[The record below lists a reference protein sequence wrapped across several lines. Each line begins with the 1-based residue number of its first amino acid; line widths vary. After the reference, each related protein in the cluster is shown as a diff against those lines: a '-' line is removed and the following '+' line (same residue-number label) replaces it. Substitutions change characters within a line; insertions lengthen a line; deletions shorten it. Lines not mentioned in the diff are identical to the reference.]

1 NGVAL
6 LYESMGQYEKA
17 LPFFLEILTN
27 TEKLFGKE
35 HSEYGI
41 SLNNLAA
48 LYRLIGQYEKA
59 LPLYLE
65 ALTNTE
71 KSLGKDHSEYGIRLN
86 GVALLYESMGQYEKA
101 LPLYLEAL
109 TNTEKSLGKDHSFY
123 GTYLNNLAGLHE
135 SMGQYEKALPLYI
148 EALTNT
154 EKSMGK
160 DHSSYGISLN
170 NLAVLYKSMG
180 QYEKALPFY
189 LKALTN
195 TEKSLGK
202 DHSEYGIRLNN
213 LALLYESM
221 GQYEKALPLYLE
233 ALTNTEKSMG
243 KEHSSYGFRLN
254 NLAGLYKSIGQ
265 YEKALPL
272 YLEAL
277 TNTEKSLGKEHSS
290 YGIRLNNLALLY
302 ECMGQYDK
310 ALPLFLEALT
320 NTEKSLGK
328 DHSEYGIS
336 LNNLA
341 GLYESTGQYEKAL
354 PLYLEALT
362 NTEKSLGKN
371 HSEYGIS
378 LNGLAGLYESIG
390 QYEKALPLY
399 LEALT
404 NTEKSLGKDHSSY
417 GIRLNNLSAL
427 YTSIGQYERAL
438 PLNLEAKKL
447 IINNIDKN
455 FSFLSE
461 KEKEAYLKTV
471 FFNFKIYLSFFEKY
485 KTIEPSLS
493 GQAFDI
499 ELTFKGLILNSN
511 IQVKE
516 SIQQSGD
523 VSAIKTY
530 QEWMNVKSVLS
541 KQYSIAIKD
550 RRTDIETLEEQANNL
565 EAALTKISS
574 SFKKTETSLKTKWE
588 DVQKTLKENEAAIEF
603 SSFDYNN
610 GKDWTDSI
618 LYVALVI
625 RKKDIYPQMIT
636 LFEQKQLEQLWEKK
650 SGNDNNFV
658 SMLYR
663 GAKTVTT
670 ADQPTYEKQLYELLW
685 EPLGSFLKDVKTVYY
700 SPSGLL
706 HQIAFSAIPI
716 NDSVLLS
723 DVHQLHQLSTTAQL
737 VNKITEQVSPAAS
750 IVLFGGIEYDTE
762 PDLMLV
768 NAGKVT
774 TENEQLLASRSLPC
788 DLERSGGWNYLPG
801 TLKETDAI
809 SKLSQSKKITT
820 TYYKGN
826 EALEESIKSL
836 TGKSSPQILHISTHG
851 FFFPDP
857 KKDYNEMNTFSEGKE
872 KVYRQSDNPLNR
884 SGLLFSGANNA
895 WSGKD
900 VPQELE
906 DGILTAYEVSNMYL
920 PNTRLVVL
928 SACETGLGDIKGS
941 EGVFGLQR
949 AFKMAGVE
957 YIIMS
962 LWKVPDNETAEFMEI
977 FYTCLFSGTTIPEA
991 FNFTQ
996 KQMKTKYKN
1005 DPYKWAAFVLV
1016 K

>member
-1 NGVAL
+1 
-6 LYESMGQYEKA
+6 
-17 LPFFLEILTN
+17 
-27 TEKLFGKE
+27 
-35 HSEYGI
+35 
-41 SLNNLAA
+41 
-48 LYRLIGQYEKA
+48 
-59 LPLYLE
+59 
-65 ALTNTE
+65 LTNTE
-71 KSLGKDHSEYGIRLN
+71 KSLGKDHSY
-86 GVALLYESMGQYEKA
+86 
-101 LPLYLEAL
+101 
-109 TNTEKSLGKDHSFY
+109 Y
-123 GTYLNNLAGLHE
+123 GTYLNNLAG
-135 SMGQYEKALPLYI
+135 
-148 EALTNT
+148 
-154 EKSMGK
+154 
-160 DHSSYGISLN
+160 
-170 NLAVLYKSMG
+170 
-180 QYEKALPFY
+180 
-189 LKALTN
+189 
-195 TEKSLGK
+195 
-202 DHSEYGIRLNN
+202 
-213 LALLYESM
+213 LYESM

-404 NTEKSLGKDHSSY
+404 NTEKSLGKDHSAY

-523 VSAIKTY
+523 VSAIKIY

-774 TENEQLLASRSLPC
+774 TENEQLLASRSLPG

-977 FYTCLFSGTTIPEA
+977 FYTCLFSGTTIPVA

>member
-1 NGVAL
+1 
-6 LYESMGQYEKA
+6 
-17 LPFFLEILTN
+17 
-27 TEKLFGKE
+27 
-35 HSEYGI
+35 
-41 SLNNLAA
+41 
-48 LYRLIGQYEKA
+48 
-59 LPLYLE
+59 
-65 ALTNTE
+65 
-71 KSLGKDHSEYGIRLN
+71 
-86 GVALLYESMGQYEKA
+86 
-101 LPLYLEAL
+101 
-109 TNTEKSLGKDHSFY
+109 
-123 GTYLNNLAGLHE
+123 
-135 SMGQYEKALPLYI
+135 
-148 EALTNT
+148 
-154 EKSMGK
+154 
-160 DHSSYGISLN
+160 
-170 NLAVLYKSMG
+170 
-180 QYEKALPFY
+180 
-189 LKALTN
+189 
-195 TEKSLGK
+195 
-202 DHSEYGIRLNN
+202 
-213 LALLYESM
+213 
-221 GQYEKALPLYLE
+221 
-233 ALTNTEKSMG
+233 
-243 KEHSSYGFRLN
+243 
-254 NLAGLYKSIGQ
+254 
-265 YEKALPL
+265 
-272 YLEAL
+272 
-277 TNTEKSLGKEHSS
+277 
-290 YGIRLNNLALLY
+290 
-302 ECMGQYDK
+302 
-310 ALPLFLEALT
+310 
-320 NTEKSLGK
+320 
-328 DHSEYGIS
+328 
-336 LNNLA
+336 
-341 GLYESTGQYEKAL
+341 QYEKAL

-404 NTEKSLGKDHSSY
+404 NTEKSLGKDHSAY

-541 KQYSIAIKD
+541 KQYSLAITD

-574 SFKKTETSLKTKWE
+574 SFQQSETSLKTKWE

-774 TENEQLLASRSLPC
+774 TENEQLLASRSLPG

-920 PNTRLVVL
+920 PNSRLVVL